1 MVDITKLLQ
10 NSSETIVSTLKP
22 NSHSPAHQA
31 HEITENDTATTL
43 VKVVT
48 ATTFT
53 RSHEVHFLLAQILKI
68 LCLC

>member
-43 VKVVT
+43 VKVY
-48 ATTFT
+48 TFT
-53 RSHEVHFLLAQILKI
+53 
-68 LCLC
+68 